1 LKNGFYPGGF
11 KPIKYIYMEKPVYL
25 DYNATTPIDPE
36 VASEMLP
43 YIQTFFGN
51 PSSSYAIGRTSKEAI
66 IKARKQVA
74 GLINAKPD
82 EIVFTS
88 CASESNNLAI
98 HGFVLANRDK
108 GKHIITSAVEHPA
121 VTEVCKYLTT
131 LGYEITYLPVDSF
144 GRVNPVDVEKA
155 IRPDTALITIM
166 HANNEVGTIQPISEI
181 TAIARKN
188 NITFHTDASQ
198 SVGKID
204 TDVTKLG
211 VDLLTIAGHKLYA
224 PKGIG
229 ALYIKQGVKIEN
241 LFHGASQEKGIRPG
255 TENVSHIVGLGKA
268 CEIAKRDFDKN
279 SLNML
284 TMRDRLLNGL
294 KNNLGDKVKVNVNLQ
309 NCLPN
314 TLSVAFDNVEAHTL
328 ASVISKEIFIST
340 GSACHADSIEIS
352 SVLKAMNINIK
363 TAAGTVRISTG
374 KYTTTEEI
382 DYAVKAISEAVKK
395 LS

>member
-1 LKNGFYPGGF
+1 
-11 KPIKYIYMEKPVYL
+11 MEKPIYL
-25 DYNATTPIDPE
+25 DYNATTPVDTE
-36 VASEMLP
+36 VANEILP
-43 YIQTFFGN
+43 YIQNLFGN

-74 GLINAKPD
+74 NLINAKPE

-88 CASESNNLAI
+88 CATESNNLAI
-98 HGFVLANRDK
+98 HGFVLANKDK
-108 GKHIITSAVEHPA
+108 GKHIITSTVEHPA

-131 LGYEITYLPVDSF
+131 LGYEITYLPVDAF
-144 GRVNPVDVEKA
+144 GKVNPVDVQKA

-181 TAIARKN
+181 ATIAKKN
-188 NITFHTDASQ
+188 NIAFHTDASQ
-198 SVGKID
+198 SVGKIEA
-204 TDVTKLG
+204 DVTKLG

-241 LFHGASQEKGIRPG
+241 LLHGASQEKGIRPG
-255 TENVSHIVGLGKA
+255 TENVIHIVGLGKA
-268 CEIAKRDFDKN
+268 CEIAKRDFEKN

-284 TMRDRLLNGL
+284 TMRDSLLNGL
-294 KNNLGDKVKVNVNLQ
+294 KNNLGEQVKVNVNIQ

-314 TLSVAFDNVEAHTL
+314 TLSIAFDKVEAHTL
-328 ASVISKEIFIST
+328 ASVISKDIFIST

-382 DYAVKAISEAVKK
+382 ETAVRIISDAVKK
-395 LS
+395 LSL

>member
-1 LKNGFYPGGF
+1 
-11 KPIKYIYMEKPVYL
+11 MEKPIYL

-36 VASEMLP
+36 VANEMLP
-43 YIQTFFGN
+43 YIQNLFGN

-74 GLINAKPD
+74 SLINAKPE

-88 CASESNNLAI
+88 CATESNNLAI
-98 HGFVLANRDK
+98 HGFVLVNKDK

-131 LGYEITYLPVDSF
+131 LGYQITYLPVDAF
-144 GRVNPVDVEKA
+144 GRVNPLDVEKA
-155 IRPDTALITIM
+155 IRSDTTLITIM

-181 TAIARKN
+181 TSIAKKN

-204 TDVTKLG
+204 TDVAKLG

-229 ALYIKQGVKIEN
+229 ALYIKQGIKIEN
-241 LFHGASQEKGIRPG
+241 LLHGASQEKGIRPG
-255 TENVSHIVGLGKA
+255 TENVIHIVGLGKA
-268 CEIAKRDFDKN
+268 CEIAKRDFDNN

-328 ASVISKEIFIST
+328 ASVISKDIYIST

-374 KYTTTEEI
+374 KYTTAVEI
-382 DYAVKAISEAVKK
+382 ETAVKTISEAVKK

>member
-1 LKNGFYPGGF
+1 MVLK
-11 KPIKYIYMEKPVYL
+11 MEKPIYL
-25 DYNATTPIDPE
+25 DYNATTPVDPE
-36 VASEMLP
+36 VANEMIP
-43 YIQTFFGN
+43 YIQTWFGN
-51 PSSSYAIGRTSKEAI
+51 PSSSYAIGKIGKDAI
-66 IKARKQVA
+66 NKARKQVA
-74 GLINAKPD
+74 SLINASPY
-82 EIVFTS
+82 EIVFTG
-88 CASESNNLAI
+88 CATESNNLAI
-98 HGFVLANRDK
+98 HGFVLANKDK

-121 VTEVCKYLTT
+121 VTEVCKYLAT

-144 GRVNPVDVEKA
+144 GRVNPVDVENA

-181 TAIARKN
+181 AAIAKKS
-188 NITFHTDASQ
+188 NIVFHTDASQ

-211 VDLLTIAGHKLYA
+211 VGLLTIAGHKLYA

-229 ALYIKQGVKIEN
+229 ALYIKQGIIIEN
-241 LFHGASQEKGIRPG
+241 LFHGASQEKGVRPG
-255 TENVSHIVGLGKA
+255 TENVMHIVGLGKA
-268 CEIAKRDFDKN
+268 CEIAKRDFKKN
-279 SLNML
+279 YLNML
-284 TMRDRLLNGL
+284 TTRDSLFTGL
-294 KNNLGDKVKVNVNLQ
+294 RGNLREQIKLNVNLQ

-328 ASVISKEIFIST
+328 ASVISKDIFIST

-374 KYTTTEEI
+374 KHTTAEEI
-382 DYAVKAISEAVKK
+382 DHAVEIISNAVLK